1 MAAATNDHKLG
12 ILKDK
17 HLLFY
22 ISGGQ
27 RSKTSF
33 TGLNTDCLHGHA
45 PSRGSRM
52 RILCLLDFCS
62 LLELHSLAHGPFRL
76 LQSQQFGIS
85 KSLSLSFCWWGGHL
99 ALFRLCQVSLCPSL
113 TRIFVITFSTHPEIQ
128 DNPPTSIL
136 NHLSKVSFAKLITF
150 TGSRD

>member
-22 ISGGQ
+22 SSGGQ

-85 KSLSLSFCWWGGHL
+85 KSLSLS
-99 ALFRLCQVSLCPSL
+99 LFLLMRWSPGLISFVSSL
-113 TRIFVITFSTHPEIQ
+113 PL
-128 DNPPTSIL
+128 P
-136 NHLSKVSFAKLITF
+136 LSYKNIC
-150 TGSRD
+150 DYI